1 LDLEEFCNMSATAKI
16 NLAADAVKDE
26 TDEIAAT
33 LKRGARQ
40 INGADDT
47 VSDRIREVADEL
59 SDDVSRWAGIVSSK
73 TKENP
78 LLAIGIA
85 VAAGVFLA
93 KLSRR

>member
-1 LDLEEFCNMSATAKI
+1 MSATAKI
-16 NLAADAVKDE
+16 NQAADAVKDG

-40 INGADDT
+40 INAADD
-47 VSDRIREVADEL
+47 SIGDRIRDVADEL
-59 SDDVSRWAGIVSSK
+59 SEDVGRWADIVSSK

-78 LLAIGIA
+78 LLALGIA